1 METQESDNR
10 IRSLFWLSYIA
21 VIIASAIVGT
31 FAVIFTNSYL
41 LGMALYFLVNIILGW
56 VLIQS
61 FLKLDENTQ

>member
-41 LGMALYFLVNIILGW
+41 LGIALYFLVNIILGW
-56 VLIQS
+56 ALIQS

>member
-41 LGMALYFLVNIILGW
+41 LGIALYFLVNIILGW
-56 VLIQS
+56 LLIQG

>member
-1 METQESDNR
+1 METHESDNR

-21 VIIASAIVGT
+21 VILASAIVGT
-31 FAVIFTNSYL
+31 FAVIFTDSYL
-41 LGMALYFLVNIILGW
+41 LGIALYFLVNIILGW

>member
-31 FAVIFTNSYL
+31 FAVIFTDSYL
-41 LGMALYFLVNIILGW
+41 LGIALYFLVNIILGW

>member
-1 METQESDNR
+1 METHESDNR

-21 VIIASAIVGT
+21 VLIASAIVGT
-31 FAVIFTNSYL
+31 LAVIFTDSYL
-41 LGMALYFLVNIILGW
+41 LGIALYFLVNIILGW

>member
-41 LGMALYFLVNIILGW
+41 LGIALYFLVNIILGW